1 VLDIKKVWAK
11 RRSNFMLLPN
21 MMDNRFR
28 IEALKEAL
36 FKCNAAEIL
45 KPKES
50 RAEIY
55 INEYL
60 IWSEAVAN
68 QT

>member
-11 RRSNFMLLPN
+11 RRSNFVQLPN

-55 INEYL
+55 IK
-60 IWSEAVAN
+60 
-68 QT
+68 